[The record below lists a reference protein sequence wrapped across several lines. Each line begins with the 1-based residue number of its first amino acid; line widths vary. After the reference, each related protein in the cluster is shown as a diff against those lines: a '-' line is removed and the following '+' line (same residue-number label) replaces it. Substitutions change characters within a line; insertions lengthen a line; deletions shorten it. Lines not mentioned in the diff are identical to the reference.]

1 MTDRW
6 IIMNLDRTMPVKP
19 TDIDLNGLYS
29 LEQLRK
35 KFPKYRESWYDE
47 TLVKFSGEFFSAMFQ
62 QITS

>member
-1 MTDRW
+1 
-6 IIMNLDRTMPVKP
+6 MPVKP